1 MLTFVKTFLAK
12 TITLD
17 VEPSDTIDNVKT
29 KLQDQ
34 EGFPLCQQHIFFAT
48 QLLDGGHTL
57 SYYNIQQEATLFLM
71 LHLHGGWRRL

>member
-1 MLTFVKTFLAK
+1 MLIFVKTFLMK
-12 TITLD
+12 IITLD
-17 VEPSDTIDNVKT
+17 VKPSNTIDNVKT

-57 SYYNIQQEATLFLM
+57 SYYNIKQEATLFLM
-71 LHLHGGWRRL
+71 LRLCGGR